1 MPAAP
6 PNCSASVS
14 RRKRFSRS
22 FERCSA
28 AAYSASFSPNGI
40 GSACCSQVR
49 ATTGGMAVLTRQ
61 PGKAR
66 DGAVDI
72 SEQRIDAGAKAE
84 HGAGID
90 DVLAGRAPMDIARR
104 FGIHF
109 GDVGGQRLD
118 ERDRKVAGPGG
129 GLGQRGEV
137 E

>member
-14 RRKRFSRS
+14 LRKRCSRS

-66 DGAVDI
+66 DGAVDVG
-72 SEQRIDAGAKAE
+72 EQRIDAGAKAE

-90 DVLAGRAPMDIARR
+90 DVLAGRAPMHVAR
-104 FGIHF
+104 GLGVHF
-109 GDVGGQRLD
+109 GDVGRQRLD
-118 ERDRKVAGPGG
+118 EGDGEVAGPGR
-129 GLGQRGEV
+129 GLRQRGEV